1 MNFDRSL
8 IFPPKLLSGY
18 IVFGTII
25 ETETYSDS
33 TSPYFGF
40 PYRWNITLNTFPQ
53 QHSNP
58 NTPTPYI
65 YNANDIEVGMWIG
78 FINGFTYKII
88 SINPGSDGEQIDLV
102 IEDTDLLNLVTS
114 PDQTGNNAPGDNQSL
129 LIFLLDDEGSP
140 IISPIQSQ
148 SSQLPGYSY
157 WISDLES
164 RFKFRNYYQKYF
176 YIDPGS
182 NPNGLTG
189 GDPVYLNSDGTF
201 SKVDSSLQTDIDKIF
216 GFVSGGN
223 LPNPG
228 HLTVTPSGNFLT
240 NLVDLPGVT
249 GDVLYLDTNSG
260 VNNLVSIKPNSGPVI
275 PVYIKL
281 SNNSAIKI
289 SSSSG
294 SSGSGGTGPTGDI
307 GPTGS
312 NGATGATGSSGLA
325 GPTGATG
332 SSGETGP
339 TGSNGATGSAGLAGP
354 PGATG
359 SSGPV
364 GPTGFNG
371 PTGSTGL
378 AGLTGSTGARGST
391 GATGSTGPQGEQG
404 PQGDPGGNF
413 EYAQTIFVDP
423 NGDNSS
429 STPNK
434 LSSPFLNIWRAIDY
448 LESGNLQGW
457 TIWVF
462 PGEYT
467 EAERWIFTSRNSQT
481 TIKLNGGVRIEFRLE
496 AGSDGLIFAADGNT
510 GFSIIGDDRSIG
522 NSTNSNTGSYLFF
535 DSNKDAPK
543 AFFSFVD
550 VAIQCKIRLY
560 GLYID
565 SDGAVDYGFRIS
577 GCNQI
582 NIHAIN
588 CSISTKA
595 YNFFI
600 QGRSF
605 KPKIAVTNSILITS
619 IGSNTSYSN
628 FYSDENYIDAY
639 PESQYFNGILNFE
652 NVRFVIPDK
661 NAEESEDIGFIYKA
675 TGNNASVNANY
686 ITISNCKFFQEQ
698 KNYYA
703 WYSGGTAGTTGPNR
717 IETVG
722 VSIVNTGKTDPYYSV
737 GFGPL
742 NEVGDINY
750 ILTSQTDMWD
760 PSDIGI

>member
-25 ETETYSDS
+25 ETESYSDS

-88 SINPGSDGEQIDLV
+88 SIDPGSDGEQIDLV

-201 SKVDSSLQTDIDKIF
+201 SKVDSSVQTDIDKLF

-312 NGATGATGSSGLA
+312 NGATGT
-325 GPTGATG
+325 TG

-354 PGATG
+354 TGATG

-378 AGLTGSTGARGST
+378 AGPTGSAGARGST

-413 EYAQTIFVDP
+413 AYAQTIFVDP

-434 LSSPFLNIWRAIDY
+434 LSSPFLNIWQAIKFLRD
-448 LESGNLQGW
+448 SGLQGW

-467 EAERWIFTSRNSQT
+467 EANRWIFTSENSQT
-481 TIKLNGGVRIEFRLE
+481 TIKLNGGVRIKFQLE
-496 AGSDGLIFAADGNT
+496 EGSDSLIYAVDGNT

-522 NSTNSNTGSYLFF
+522 NSSTLNTGAYLFF
-535 DSNKDAPK
+535 DSRSGAPK
-543 AFFSFVD
+543 NFFYFAD
-550 VAIQCKIRLY
+550 VASQCKIRLY

-565 SDGAVDYGFRIS
+565 SDGAVDS
-577 GCNQI
+577 GLTITGCDQI
-582 NIHAIN
+582 NIHVIN
-588 CSISTKA
+588 CSISTKTV
-595 YNFFI
+595 NFYI
-600 QGRSF
+600 EERSF
-605 KPKIAVTNSILITS
+605 KPKIAVTNSILISS
-619 IGSNTSYSN
+619 IGSNESYSN
-628 FYSDENYIDAY
+628 FYSGDNYLDSY
-639 PESQYFNGILNFE
+639 PGSQYFNGILNFE
-652 NVRFVIPDK
+652 NVRFVISDK
-661 NAEESEDIGFIYKA
+661 NAEEAEQLGFIYTA
-675 TGNNASVNANY
+675 TGNNASIFANY

-698 KNYYA
+698 KTYYS

-722 VSIVNTGKTDPYYSV
+722 VSIVNTGRSNQYYSV
-737 GFGPL
+737 GGGPL

-750 ILTSQTDMWD
+750 ILTRQTDMLN
-760 PSDIGI
+760 PQNLDI

>member
-25 ETETYSDS
+25 ETESYSDS

-40 PYRWNITLNTFPQ
+40 PYRWGITLNIFPQ

-88 SINPGSDGEQIDLV
+88 SIDPGSDGEQIDLV

-129 LIFLLDDEGSP
+129 LIFSLDDEGSP

-189 GDPVYLNSDGTF
+189 GDPVYLNPNGTF

-260 VNNLVSIKPNSGPVI
+260 VNNLVNVKPVSGPVV

-281 SNNSAIKI
+281 SQNSAIKI
-289 SSSSG
+289 NSSSG
-294 SSGSGGTGPTGDI
+294 GGSGSG
-307 GPTGS
+307 
-312 NGATGATGSSGLA
+312 A
-325 GPTGATG
+325 
-332 SSGETGP
+332 TGP
-339 TGSNGATGSAGLAGP
+339 TGSAGPTGPTGSAGTRGSTGATGSAG
-354 PGATG
+354 T
-359 SSGPV
+359 
-364 GPTGFNG
+364 
-371 PTGSTGL
+371 
-378 AGLTGSTGARGST
+378 RGST
-391 GATGSTGPQGEQG
+391 GATGSTGPQGPQG

-413 EYAQTIFVDP
+413 AYAKTIFVDP
-423 NGDNSS
+423 NGSG
-429 STPNK
+429 TPQDPRK
-434 LSSPFLNIWRAIDY
+434 LSDPFSNIWQAIEY
-448 LESGNLQGW
+448 LSQQAYQGW

-467 EAERWIFTSRNSQT
+467 EGRRWLFTSANSQT
-481 TIKLNGGVRIEFRLE
+481 TIKLNGGVRIRFLK
-496 AGSDGLIFAADGNT
+496 SDYEHLIRSSDGNT

-522 NSTNSNTGSYLFF
+522 NSGTYNTGAYLYFDSESKNSVKFFF
-535 DSNKDAPK
+535 DTSDPATN
-543 AFFSFVD
+543 
-550 VAIQCKIRLY
+550 CKIRLY

-565 SDGAVDYGFRIS
+565 SLTSVDHGLTVTN
-577 GCNQI
+577 CNSI
-582 NIHAIN
+582 NIQIIN
-588 CSISTKA
+588 CFISTRA
-595 YNFFI
+595 SNI
-600 QGRSF
+600 IVEGGSF

-619 IGSNTSYSN
+619 EKEDTSYPN
-628 FYSDENYIDAY
+628 FYSDVNYQGPY
-639 PESQYFNGILNFE
+639 PESSYFNGILNFE
-652 NVRFVIPDK
+652 NVRFVILDK
-661 NAEESEDIGFIYKA
+661 SAEPAEARGFIHTLA
-675 TGNNASVNANY
+675 GNDINYPANY
-686 ITISNCKFFQEQ
+686 ITISNCKFYQEQ
-698 KNYYA
+698 KVNFA

-717 IETVG
+717 LETVG
-722 VSIVNTGKTDPYYSV
+722 VSLVNTDKTQPYESF
-737 GFGPL
+737 GGGPL
-742 NEVGDINY
+742 NVVGDINY
-750 ILTSQTDMWD
+750 IITRESDMLD
-760 PSDIGI
+760 PSILEI

>member
-18 IVFGTII
+18 IVFGTID
-25 ETETYSDS
+25 ENSSYSDAS
-33 TSPYFGF
+33 SPYFGF
-40 PYRWNITLNTFPQ
+40 PYRWSITLNIFPQ

-78 FINGFTYKII
+78 FINGFSYKII
-88 SINPGSDGEQIDLV
+88 SIAPGSNGEQIDLV
-102 IEDTDLLNLVTS
+102 VEDTDLLNLVTS
-114 PDQTGNNAPGDNQSL
+114 PDQTGNNAPNDNQSL
-129 LIFLLDDEGSP
+129 LIFSLDDEGSP

-189 GDPVYLNSDGTF
+189 GDPVYLNSDGSF
-201 SKVDSSLQTDIDKIF
+201 SKIDSSIQSEVDKLF

-228 HLTVTPSGNFLT
+228 HLTVTPSGNLLT
-240 NLVDLPGVT
+240 DLVYLPGVT

-294 SSGSGGTGPTGDI
+294 SSGSGGTGPTGSNGATGPTGSA

-312 NGATGATGSSGLA
+312 NGATGPTGSA
-325 GPTGATG
+325 
-332 SSGETGP
+332 GP
-339 TGSNGATGSAGLAGP
+339 TGSNGATGP
-354 PGATG
+354 TG
-359 SSGPV
+359 SA
-364 GPTGFNG
+364 G
-371 PTGSTGL
+371 PTGSNG
-378 AGLTGSTGARGST
+378 ATGARGST
-391 GATGSTGPQGEQG
+391 GATGSTGSQGPQGPQG

-413 EYAQTIFVDP
+413 TYAKTIFVDT
-423 NGDNSS
+423 NGSS
-429 STPNK
+429 SPSDPRK
-434 LSSPFLNIWRAIDY
+434 LSDPFSNIWRAINY
-448 LESGNLQGW
+448 LEGNDVQGW

-462 PGEYT
+462 PGDYREDR
-467 EAERWIFTSRNSQT
+467 RWLFTSNNSQT
-481 TIKLNGGVRIEFRLE
+481 TIKLNGGVRIVFQLE
-496 AGSDGLIFAADGNT
+496 GGYDHLIGSEGGNT

-522 NSTNSNTGSYLFF
+522 NSADYNTGAYLYF
-535 DSNKDAPK
+535 DSKTGAPK
-543 AFFSFVD
+543 GFFNFED
-550 VAIQCKIRLY
+550 VASQCKIRLY

-565 SDGAVDYGFRIS
+565 SDGAVDNGFRIS
-577 GCNQI
+577 NCDQI

-595 YNFFI
+595 YNFNI
-600 QGRSF
+600 RGRSL

-628 FYSDENYIDAY
+628 FYSGENYTDSY
-639 PESQYFNGILNFE
+639 PGTSYFNGILNFE
-652 NVRFVIPDK
+652 NVRFVIRDK
-661 NAEESEDIGFIYKA
+661 NAAEPEATGFIYTA
-675 TGNNASVNANY
+675 TGNSAAVNANY
-686 ITISNCKFFQEQ
+686 ITISNCKFYQDQ

-722 VSIVNTGKTDPYYSV
+722 VSIVNTEKANQYNSV
-737 GFGPL
+737 GGGAL
-742 NEVGDINY
+742 NEVGNINY
-750 ILTSQTDMWD
+750 IITRETDMQD